1 MSVIVRNTAETQA
14 AVNENGRQT
23 EPLQITV
30 V

>member
-1 MSVIVRNTAETQA
+1 MSVIVRYTAESQA

-30 V
+30 I